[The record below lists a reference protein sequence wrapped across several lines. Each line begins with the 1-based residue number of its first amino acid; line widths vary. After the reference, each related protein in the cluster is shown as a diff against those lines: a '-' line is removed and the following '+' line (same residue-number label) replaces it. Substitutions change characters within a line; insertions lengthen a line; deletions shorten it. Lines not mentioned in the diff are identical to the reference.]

1 MTMMKR
7 DYKENITSRKAHVSK
22 AIDSYAPHEEL
33 MKFLDKDPMENVD
46 SKKKKENI
54 LNDIVF
60 PSMANVTVFL
70 EYCANSDL
78 IYDEFREEINELLM
92 NRNQNSD
99 APEYKR
105 NQSVLQRFVNAAF
118 TCLWK
123 GRRKANDIP

>member
-1 MTMMKR
+1 MMKR
-7 DYKENITSRKAHVSK
+7 DYKENIRPRKAHVSK

-33 MKFLDKDPMENVD
+33 IKYLNREDRTDNNID
-46 SKKKKENI
+46 SEEKKENI

-92 NRNQNSD
+92 GTNQNTD
-99 APEYKR
+99 APKYKR

-118 TCLWK
+118 TCLFH
-123 GRRKANDIP
+123 